1 MSGDAA
7 IFEGGCDCG
16 HVRYRMSQPI
26 FVNCCHCG
34 MCQRFSG
41 SAFAINAMIEA
52 DRVEVVGEGQPEIV
66 TTQVGG
72 KAERCAKC
80 GVELW
85 AYHRKFGDAF
95 RFVRVGTLDHGGGL
109 PPDAHFFASKKHGW
123 VTIPDGIPAFAEL
136 PETEIWSAEAR
147 ARFDRAL
154 ARHQPAG

>member
-1 MSGDAA
+1 MSGDVLT
-7 IFEGGCDCG
+7 FEDGCDCG
-16 HVRYRMSQPI
+16 HVRYRMGQPI

-52 DRVEVVGEGQPEIV
+52 DRVEVIGEHPPETV
-66 TTQVGG
+66 TTEVGG
-72 KAERCAKC
+72 KAERCPKC

-95 RFVRVGTLDHGGGL
+95 RFIRVGTLDEAASL
-109 PPDAHFFASKKHGW
+109 APDAHFFVSRKHPW
-123 VTIPDGIPAFAEL
+123 VTIPDDVPAFAEL
-136 PETEIWSAEAR
+136 PDEEIWPGEAR

-154 ARHQPAG
+154 ARQQPTG